1 MPEAYFSNKH
11 FEKHYQNLL
20 HKKNENTKDI
30 VQPNLNTPSTSSGI
44 TPDFPRPNLLQG
56 GIGGGPIDGEAAA
69 FLLCFGLLIVVAY
82 GVSTAVD
89 QAVDQMATR
98 SYRARNYSKNDI
110 KQISDQ
116 FKSVT
121 NLEGKKKLI
130 ANICQRMDE
139 IDKSPIVMFKSPQ
152 HSKTSRELKKILCY
166 ENQSYTEDKLTE
178 HKWLGLETFWSVLTD
193 EETHAT
199 IAGQSRWTGRRT
211 FQIIIDETSKFISE
225 NNSKSE
231 NTKGI

>member
-1 MPEAYFSNKH
+1 MPEAYFSNRH

-20 HKKNENTKDI
+20 RKKNEKTEAI

-56 GIGGGPIDGEAAA
+56 GGGGGPIDGEAAA
-69 FLLCFGLLIVVAY
+69 FFLSFGLFIVVAY
-82 GVSTAVD
+82 GVST
-89 QAVDQMATR
+89 AVDQMATR

-121 NLEGKKKLI
+121 NLEDKKTLI

-139 IDKSPIVMFKSPQ
+139 TDKSSIVMFKSQ
-152 HSKTSRELKKILCY
+152 QYSKTSRELKKILCY
-166 ENQSYTEDKLTE
+166 KNPSKTEDDLTE

-193 EETHAT
+193 EETHARF
-199 IAGQSRWTGRRT
+199 AGQSRWTGRKT
-211 FQIIIDETSKFISE
+211 FQIIIDETSKFIQE
-225 NNSKSE
+225 NNSKSQY
-231 NTKGI
+231 NKGI